1 MTTLVGLAAALERV
15 TPMAVTYGIAR
26 MFGALAF
33 RLSPRI
39 QRHTTANMSVV
50 LNLPSDD
57 PRVHRLAR
65 RSVMAYA
72 EHVVEFLRTY
82 RMSVR
87 ELLQVTTRIEG
98 YEHFKAMHD
107 LNRGGIMVSAHFGN
121 WEWCGGLV
129 SMDHPTYAVAETF
142 PSRAVTHLLDHMR
155 ASQNVRSIQL
165 GGAARQILRVLQ
177 RGDYVALLAD
187 RPTPGDGVQV
197 QFFGR
202 PVWVPAGAAAL
213 AERAGSPLLVGGVIR
228 NPDHTYSA
236 IGMPPILVDPD
247 RPRAE
252 AIREAM
258 QRVMSDLEALI
269 RKAPEQWYM
278 FRRMWTDESCKRE
291 AAA

>member
-1 MTTLVGLAAALERV
+1 MKTLVGLAAALERV
-15 TPMAVTYGIAR
+15 TPTALKYGLAR

-39 QRHTTANMSVV
+39 RRHTTANMSVV
-50 LNLPSDD
+50 LDLPPEH
-57 PRVHRLAR
+57 PRARRLAR
-65 RSVMAYA
+65 QSVMAYA

-87 ELLQVTTRIEG
+87 ELLDLTTRVEG

-129 SMDHPTYAVAETF
+129 SLDHPTYAVAETF

-155 ASQNVRSIQL
+155 ASQNVQSIQL
-165 GGAARQILRVLQ
+165 GGAARQILRVLR

-187 RPTPGDGVQV
+187 RPTPGDGVRV

-213 AERAGSPLLVGGVIR
+213 AARAGSPLLVGGVIR

-236 IGMPPILVDPD
+236 YGMPPILVDGD

-258 QRVMSDLEALI
+258 QRVMLDLETLI
-269 RKAPEQWYM
+269 RKAPAQWYM
-278 FRRMWTDESCKRE
+278 FRRMWTDEAGESE